1 MILTDNKTDF
11 FNKIEN
17 VLNDVR
23 PFLQGD
29 GGNIEVVDITEDM
42 TLQLRWLGNC
52 QSCSISSMTKASITQ
67 ILQSKLPEIKAVEM
81 V

>member
-1 MILTDNKTDF
+1 MTLTDNKTDF
-11 FNKIEN
+11 LNKIEN

-29 GGNIEVVDITEDM
+29 GGNIEIVDITEDM